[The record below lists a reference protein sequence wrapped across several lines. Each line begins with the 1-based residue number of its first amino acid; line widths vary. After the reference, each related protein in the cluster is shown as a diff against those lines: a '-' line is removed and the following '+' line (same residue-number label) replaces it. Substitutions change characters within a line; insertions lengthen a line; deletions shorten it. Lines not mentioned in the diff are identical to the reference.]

1 MRGGRKKTGK
11 STFSSSTSVSS
22 TSPST
27 SGVSGGPVGWRGI
40 IISNDGTPCV
50 DGRLA
55 LGPCRRTRR
64 RRALMKALPWIL
76 ERKRFITKS
85 HEQHC
90 PSFTQSPSPPRSL
103 VRDGQT
109 SPHSPRLVVSRST
122 CPPLSTLLSHTIPF
136 PGFTSVWWSD

>member
-1 MRGGRKKTGK
+1 VLGDPRGRREW
-11 STFSSSTSVSS
+11 STLRQRCHR
-22 TSPST
+22 P
-27 SGVSGGPVGWRGI
+27 GPLRSCRIHCGGWRGI
-40 IISNDGTPCV
+40 IISNDGTPIV

-136 PGFTSVWWSD
+136 PAFTSVWWSD

>member
-27 SGVSGGPVGWRGI
+27 SGVSGGLVGWRGI

-55 LGPCRRTRR
+55 LGPCRPLGAHEGIAMDFGKEKIYYKESRTT
-64 RRALMKALPWIL
+64 L
-76 ERKRFITKS
+76 
-85 HEQHC
+85 
-90 PSFTQSPSPPRSL
+90 SFF
-103 VRDGQT
+103 
-109 SPHSPRLVVSRST
+109 
-122 CPPLSTLLSHTIPF
+122 HTISLSPA
-136 PGFTSVWWSD
+136 FTSA